1 MNYRHSYHAGNFAD
15 VVKHLALTAILLH
28 LKKKGTPFA
37 VIDTHAGRGLYD
49 LSGGE
54 AQRTGEARDGIARL
68 GLLNPR
74 TPALAAYLEQ
84 VRALGA
90 DSYPGSPL
98 LAARLINPADRLVA
112 LEKHPDEHVVLAQT
126 LAPWRKATTELVDG
140 YARLPKL
147 LPPPERRGL
156 VLIDPPYEQPDEF
169 EQVAEMVATAVRRF
183 ATGIYLI
190 WFPIKSEAA
199 ANSFCGQLLN
209 SGATKALRIDIDRGP
224 SGREGAMTKA
234 GLVVLNPPYG
244 FADEMAAALAQIAP
258 LLGTDSK
265 SAQTRI
271 TRLAGEA

>member
-15 VVKHLALTAILLH
+15 VVKHLALTAALLH

-49 LSGGE
+49 LSGSE

-68 GLLNPR
+68 RMLNPH
-74 TPALAAYLEQ
+74 TPALAVYLEQ
-84 VRALGA
+84 VRALGP

-98 LAARLINPADRLVA
+98 LAARLIQPADRLVA
-112 LEKHPDEHVVLAQT
+112 LEKHPEEQAVLAEV
-126 LAPWRKATTELVDG
+126 LKPWRKATAELADG
-140 YARLPKL
+140 YVRLPKL

-169 EQVAEMVATAVRRF
+169 QQVAEMVAAAYRRF

-190 WFPIKSEAA
+190 WYPIKSAAA
-199 ANSFCGQLLN
+199 ANSFCGQLLS
-209 SGATKALRIDIDRGP
+209 SGATEALRIDIDRGAAA
-224 SGREGAMTKA
+224 REGAMTKA

-244 FADEMAAALAQIAP
+244 FSREMDTALAEIAP
-258 LLGTDSK
+258 ML